1 MGTPVLPKMS
11 SKAFKDL
18 YVYLSTVFKRE
29 SFAVVCF
36 GALERKRIE
45 KILLRQGVKAGAL
58 KRVSRQE
65 VIAALVANFFRGPQ
79 IAHDIVKELDKAAHS
94 ELSLLGSMPAQDVVS
109 RFHRLESLRLQRH
122 GAKMLWAICRDERPV
137 VRDMGSGLIEQYM
150 RQAQEIEEE
159 GSVQEEISTEERLK
173 EFEHKYQAAAERVL
187 ELEDDKSQAER
198 ERAHLVAEIGHKE
211 AQLRQEG
218 QKRKALAREIQGQ
231 EKPKV
236 LSPPP
241 PRNKVR
247 DKSESAHLQR
257 KIRSLKKRLDGYA
270 RKDDEMGH
278 LRQDLED
285 AQAHNQQLLGKIE
298 RMRDLRAQELAVLK
312 EEASVSK
319 SEVAVP
325 LTQKPAKSRTHQ
337 STSDVAR
344 VGVFLDV
351 ANLAGAAR
359 LLHQGALDYGKVLEA
374 ALRGRSCVLARAYVI
389 DKGQDSFADF
399 AQALR
404 TLGYKVCAKRPKTF
418 ADGTMKADW
427 DVGITVEMLSQASHL
442 DVVVLGSGDGDYLPA
457 LHRLKEQGIRVE
469 LLSFAQRSAKEL
481 KAAVDDCLDLDESY
495 LLV

>member
-1 MGTPVLPKMS
+1 
-11 SKAFKDL
+11 
-18 YVYLSTVFKRE
+18 
-29 SFAVVCF
+29 
-36 GALERKRIE
+36 
-45 KILLRQGVKAGAL
+45 AL

-325 LTQKPAKSRTHQ
+325 LTQKP
-337 STSDVAR
+337 
-344 VGVFLDV
+344 
-351 ANLAGAAR
+351 
-359 LLHQGALDYGKVLEA
+359 
-374 ALRGRSCVLARAYVI
+374 
-389 DKGQDSFADF
+389 
-399 AQALR
+399 
-404 TLGYKVCAKRPKTF
+404 
-418 ADGTMKADW
+418 
-427 DVGITVEMLSQASHL
+427 
-442 DVVVLGSGDGDYLPA
+442 
-457 LHRLKEQGIRVE
+457 
-469 LLSFAQRSAKEL
+469 
-481 KAAVDDCLDLDESY
+481 
-495 LLV
+495 